1 MISGYDTS
9 DNSNWYMYTSTRQ
22 RIPFPQLRGRDRSN
36 HQQQQQQ
43 QHVSFSSDTSTPRLN
58 NNNNRQQ
65 NNAITATPVIR
76 QRSAIS
82 TGRSTPHDN
91 NVNVRELMNPS
102 SILDDVTNN
111 FQSQPQ
117 QKKRYKPTST
127 FNNNQITAVSQHT
140 LDAQTR
146 TLQSKH
152 QLEYQQ
158 KYDEVEETLL
168 SNDLS
173 KIERTNTLIS
183 DIQEG
188 IGKLQL
194 EANDKQASIEESMR
208 VKLLTPVFQFNGET
222 LQSTLIKEAAF
233 EDEKQRVAAQATD
246 IAAKES
252 SLKSRL
258 ETILARERDVKSKME
273 LIKEDERKTVT
284 SLERRQATITEQESN
299 LKSRSSNVTQ
309 REINSRKSLTNVN
322 LMSTNKKLHSP
333 NVKQL

>member
-1 MISGYDTS
+1 MSI
-9 DNSNWYMYTSTRQ
+9 NTRQ
-22 RIPFPQLRGRDRSN
+22 RIPPPQLRGRDRSN
-36 HQQQQQQ
+36 QQQNAQQQQQ
-43 QHVSFSSDTSTPRLN
+43 QHVSFSSDTSAPRLN
-58 NNNNRQQ
+58 
-65 NNAITATPVIR
+65 ITATPVIR
-76 QRSAIS
+76 QRSAII

-111 FQSQPQ
+111 FQSRPQP
-117 QKKRYKPTST
+117 KKRYKPTST

-188 IGKLQL
+188 IGKLHL
-194 EANDKQASIEESMR
+194 EANAKQASIEESMR
-208 VKLLTPVFQFNGET
+208 VKLLRPVFQFNGET

-233 EDEKQRVAAQATD
+233 EDEKQRVAAR
-246 IAAKES
+246 AKGYCCQGE
-252 SLKSRL
+252 
-258 ETILARERDVKSKME
+258 
-273 LIKEDERKTVT
+273 
-284 SLERRQATITEQESN
+284 
-299 LKSRSSNVTQ
+299 
-309 REINSRKSLTNVN
+309 
-322 LMSTNKKLHSP
+322 
-333 NVKQL
+333 